1 MYDSDNLGQGH
12 MDIISHYS
20 SAESEEEFL
29 DCCWL
34 ANEND
39 AYLAILLQSGDIEL
53 LSISYSAIISNI
65 TLPES
70 IKISSKLW
78 LL

>member
-1 MYDSDNLGQGH
+1 

-20 SAESEEEFL
+20 SAESEVEFV

-39 AYLAILLQSGDIEL
+39 GYLAILLKSGDIEL
-53 LSISYSAIISNI
+53 LSLSYSAIISNI
-65 TLPES
+65 NLPKS
-70 IKISSKLW
+70 IKISSNNGYFC
-78 LL
+78 

>member
-20 SAESEEEFL
+20 FSESGTEFL

-34 ANEND
+34 VNEND
-39 AYLAILLQSGDIEL
+39 GYLAILLKSGDIEL
-53 LSISYSAIISNI
+53 LSLSYSAIISNI
-65 TLPES
+65 SLPKS
-70 IKISSKLW
+70 IKISSKFH
-78 LL
+78 